1 MENNFSF
8 NDIKTEKLKTGKLAL
23 LDADFIKYIV
33 CDRRRKILQ
42 AELENGQNSAEIF
55 IKEEPIVTLTKNYL
69 YESIFEKIEDPILF
83 CFSGKSYNTFRNY
96 VSFDKKYKGNRAD
109 VEESYP
115 GQFRDAG
122 LIVEYIIKNYPS
134 LIFEDLEADD
144 IVAVLQDENTYI
156 MSKDKDLKQV
166 PGNHYDWALNKL
178 QTISNEQAIYYL
190 ALQLLTGDTT
200 DNITGLPQI
209 GPKKATEFLTQI
221 EKPSH
226 YVYKVLLLYQKKHGV
241 LKGTDMFV
249 ETWNLIKM
257 RENRG
262 NEFIRTHQKMFDTKE
277 YLIRS
282 LLK

>member
-8 NDIKTEKLKTGKLAL
+8 NDIKVDKLKTGKLAL

-33 CDRRRKILQ
+33 CDRRRKIFETEQ
-42 AELENGQNSAEIF
+42 ENGQNSAEIF
-55 IKEEPIVTLTKNYL
+55 IKEEPIITLTKNYL
-69 YESIFEKIEDPILF
+69 FENIFDKIDDPILF
-83 CFSGKSYNTFRNY
+83 CWSGKSYNTFRNY
-96 VSFDKKYKGNRAD
+96 VAFDKKYKGNRAEPD
-109 VEESYP
+109 ESYP

-122 LIVEYIIKNYPS
+122 LIVEYIIKNFPS
-134 LIFEDLEADD
+134 LIFDDLEADD

-178 QTISNEQAIYYL
+178 YTISNEQAIYYL
-190 ALQLLTGDTT
+190 SLQMLTGDTT

-209 GPKKATEFLTQI
+209 GPKKATDFLSAI

-226 YVYKVLLLYQKKHGV
+226 YIYKVLLLYQKKYGIF
-241 LKGTDMFV
+241 KGTDMFV

-262 NEFIRTHQKMFDTKE
+262 ENFKRTHQKMFDTKE
-277 YLIRS
+277 YLIRN